1 MSIKSSPLGPLL
13 ANAFMKSLEEDL
25 IPALKSCL
33 CNQKRYVDDTHDY
46 VEPTKVEFILNKL
59 NNFHPNINLTFEL
72 EKNNEI
78 NFLDVLIKIVNNN
91 KLETGVYRKSARSNI
106 YINWNAY
113 ALAEQKIGTLRILIK
128 RGKLICSD
136 ENLMKEAKKYLT
148 KVFHEVNDYP
158 MSIINAIAQRE
169 LNDSQSKNRRA
180 ETNETSK
187 FS

>member
-25 IPALKSCL
+25 IPTLKSCL

-78 NFLDVLIKIVNNN
+78 NFLDVLINRVNNN
-91 KLETGVYRKSARSNI
+91 KIETGVYRKSA
-106 YINWNAY
+106 
-113 ALAEQKIGTLRILIK
+113 LAISISTGMHMHWQNRKQGHLGFLLNE
-128 RGKLICSD
+128 
-136 ENLMKEAKKYLT
+136 ENLSVLMK
-148 KVFHEVNDYP
+148 
-158 MSIINAIAQRE
+158 I
-169 LNDSQSKNRRA
+169 
-180 ETNETSK
+180 
-187 FS
+187 

>member
-1 MSIKSSPLGPLL
+1 
-13 ANAFMKSLEEDL
+13 MKTCTSD
-25 IPALKSCL
+25 
-33 CNQKRYVDDTHDY
+33 
-46 VEPTKVEFILNKL
+46 
-59 NNFHPNINLTFEL
+59 
-72 EKNNEI
+72 
-78 NFLDVLIKIVNNN
+78 
-91 KLETGVYRKSARSNI
+91 I

-113 ALAEQKIGTLRILIK
+113 ARAEWKIRILRILIK

-148 KVFHEVNDYP
+148 KVLHEVNDYP
-158 MSIINAIAQRE
+158 MSIINAIAQQE

>member
-25 IPALKSCL
+25 IPTLKSCL

-78 NFLDVLIKIVNNN
+78 NFLDVLIKRVNNN
-91 KLETGVYRKSARSNI
+91 KLETSVY
-106 YINWNAY
+106 
-113 ALAEQKIGTLRILIK
+113 
-128 RGKLICSD
+128 
-136 ENLMKEAKKYLT
+136 
-148 KVFHEVNDYP
+148 
-158 MSIINAIAQRE
+158 
-169 LNDSQSKNRRA
+169 
-180 ETNETSK
+180 
-187 FS
+187 